1 MEDIQKNIKRFINDN
16 STIDALEKEL
26 LSVLS
31 IADEIE
37 EDRNDYEVV
46 FIPIENIK
54 RNPNQPRKIFDE
66 DKLLELSHSI
76 KENGLLS
83 PIHVISSNQD
93 NLFYLVAGER
103 RLRASKMAGL
113 TKIPA
118 IIREF
123 SKNQLLEIALLENVQ
138 REDLNVIEIA
148 QALNDLEAQF
158 NYSHEEIAKKIGK
171 SREYVTNTLR
181 LLQLSKKMQ
190 DMLASGELTAGHA
203 RAVLAL
209 KDEAAREELANKI
222 AKEKMTVREAE
233 AIAFHKK
240 DYEEY
245 AKILNDYL
253 GIEKV
258 SVNRK
263 YIKIP
268 FDSAE
273 ELKRFMDILTKKDFM

>member
-123 SKNQLLEIALLENVQ
+123 SKNQLLEIALLENIQ

-190 DMLASGELTAGHA
+190 NMLASGELTAGHA